1 MKNILFL
8 LILTL
13 AILQSCNHNIISG
26 DENTNKPDEQDTT
39 TVLPPSNPE
48 DYFQMEE
55 DPEAKAAIIG
65 KWTKIAHGVDED
77 HIQWFE
83 AKAKDYPIIEFLK
96 NGEWKCYAAY
106 ASLPD
111 ETIYRYMISK
121 THIIRYPH
129 SKDESFHVTE
139 YRFIDKDRLKI
150 KHIYGPISESMGT
163 PFVYI
168 YKRFLN

>member
-13 AILQSCNHNIISG
+13 AILPSCTPNMISG

-65 KWTKIAHGVDED
+65 KWTKIAHGVDEE

-83 AKAKDYPIIEFLK
+83 SNPEKYPIIEFLK
-96 NGEWKCYAAY
+96 NGEYKYSFW
-106 ASLPD
+106 PD
-111 ETIYRYMISK
+111 ENIYRYMISK
-121 THIIRYPH
+121 THIIIYPH
-129 SKDESFHVTE
+129 PLIKEERRFHVSA
-139 YRFIDKDRLKI
+139 YRFINKDTLKM
-150 KHIYGPISESMGT
+150 KHIYGITSASMDT

-168 YKRFLN
+168 YKRFSN